1 MLPVIAYNRADR
13 ATRLAAMKIKPLQ
26 LYSLAAIVQ
35 IAGSSGAAMLAPFFM
50 KYHGYSI
57 AAASVP
63 LVVNGIGRVCS
74 DLTSGVLASYF
85 SSGVLIVAASAASI
99 VIAVLAHFFIELPV
113 AFLGAFTL
121 LGITE
126 AMFALSIRK
135 IAFEQ
140 SEPGQQGRVQGQVAA
155 ALGIGFSLGPLTG
168 GFIGKLLGPQVLFA
182 FYALPQAIGL
192 ILILLGGA
200 HRSRAVT
207 QETSV
212 QLWREGKTL
221 LTRVSFL
228 ASLLA
233 VFQSFVMLVGVT
245 RLAFPFLAVSRG
257 YALDWVGTVVAISRI
272 TDTVGRY
279 TGGWLC
285 DRITAPRVILLG
297 VGIGIPMFIFQPYG
311 SEVLSLVI
319 PLTIMTMG
327 FGYSNV
333 GCTTFALQTAGPSAK
348 ALALG
353 LTRSCTSLGNTLGPL
368 MAGLL
373 VQHFGYETGYHGMAA
388 ISAAILVIAWL
399 GLRKGE
405 LRSRF
410 NGSKVQGPEAGS

>member
-1 MLPVIAYNRADR
+1 
-13 ATRLAAMKIKPLQ
+13 MKIEPLQ

-50 KYHGYSI
+50 KDHGYSI

-85 SSGVLIVAASAASI
+85 SSGVLIVTASAASI
-99 VIAVLAHFFIELPV
+99 VVAALAHFFIESPV
-113 AFLGAFTL
+113 VFLGAFTL

-140 SEPGQQGRVQGQVAA
+140 SAPGQQGRVQGQVAA
-155 ALGIGFSLGPLTG
+155 ALGIGFSLGPLTS
-168 GFIGKLLGPQVLFA
+168 GFVGKLLGPHVLFA
-182 FYALPQAIGL
+182 FYALPQIIGL
-192 ILILLGGA
+192 ILILCGGA
-200 HRSRAVT
+200 HRSRAIT
-207 QETSV
+207 QEASV

-221 LTRVSFL
+221 LTRASFL
-228 ASLLA
+228 ASSLA

-245 RLAFPFLAVSRG
+245 RIAFPFLAVNQRG
-257 YALDWVGTVVAISRI
+257 YALDWVGTVVAISRM
-272 TDTVGRY
+272 TDTFGRY

-297 VGIGIPMFIFQPYG
+297 VAIGIPMLLIQPYG
-311 SEVLSLVI
+311 SGVLSLVI

-333 GCTTFALQTAGPSAK
+333 GATTYALQSAGPNAK

-388 ISAAILVIAWL
+388 ISAAILVVAWM
-399 GLRKGE
+399 GLK
-405 LRSRF
+405 
-410 NGSKVQGPEAGS
+410 KQPAGAATAADR

>member
-1 MLPVIAYNRADR
+1 
-13 ATRLAAMKIKPLQ
+13 MKIKPLQ

-50 KYHGYSI
+50 KDHGYSI

-74 DLTSGVLASYF
+74 DLTSGILASYF
-85 SSGVLIVAASAASI
+85 SSGRLIVAASAASI
-99 VIAVLAHFFIELPV
+99 VIAIVAHFFVESPV
-113 AFLGAFTL
+113 VFMGAFTL

-140 SEPGQQGRVQGQVAA
+140 SEPSQQGRVQGQVAA
-155 ALGIGFSLGPLTG
+155 ALGIGFSLGPLTS
-168 GFIGKLLGPQVLFA
+168 GFIGKMFGSQILFA
-182 FYALPQAIGL
+182 FYALPQVLGL

-200 HRSRAVT
+200 HRSRAIT
-207 QETSV
+207 RESSV

-221 LTRVSFL
+221 LTRPSFL
-228 ASLLA
+228 ASSLA
-233 VFQSFVMLVGVT
+233 IFQSFVMLVGVT

-257 YALDWVGTVVAISRI
+257 YALDWVGTVVAISRM
-272 TDTVGRY
+272 TDTFGRY

-297 VGIGIPMFIFQPYG
+297 VAIGIPMFVMQPYG
-311 SEVLSLVI
+311 SGVLSLVI

-333 GCTTFALQTAGPSAK
+333 GATTFALQSAGPKAK

-388 ISAAILVIAWL
+388 ISAVILVVAWL
-399 GLRKGE
+399 GLRVKAARVDKPLE
-405 LRSRF
+405 
-410 NGSKVQGPEAGS
+410 

>member
-1 MLPVIAYNRADR
+1 
-13 ATRLAAMKIKPLQ
+13 MKIKPLQ
-26 LYSLAAIVQ
+26 LYSLAAVAQ
-35 IAGSSGAAMLAPFFM
+35 VAGSSGAAMLAPFFM
-50 KYHGYSI
+50 KAHGYSI

-99 VIAVLAHFFIELPV
+99 AIAVLAHFFIQSPLV
-113 AFLGAFTL
+113 FLGAFTL

-126 AMFALSIRK
+126 ATFALSIRK

-155 ALGIGFSLGPLTG
+155 ALGIGFSLGPLAS
-168 GFIGKLLGPQVLFA
+168 GFAGKIFGPQVLFA
-182 FYALPQAIGL
+182 FYALPQVLGL

-200 HRSRAVT
+200 HRSRAIS
-207 QETSV
+207 QENSV
-212 QLWREGKTL
+212 QLWHEGKTL
-221 LTRVSFL
+221 LTRASFL
-228 ASLLA
+228 ASALA

-245 RLAFPFLAVSRG
+245 RIAFPFLAVNQRG
-257 YALDWVGTVVAISRI
+257 FGLDWVGSVISISRI
-272 TDTVGRY
+272 TDTFGRY

-297 VGIGIPMFIFQPYG
+297 VAIGIPMFIMQPYG
-311 SEVLSLVI
+311 SGVVSLVL

-327 FGYSNV
+327 FGYTNV
-333 GCTTFALQTAGPSAK
+333 GATTFALQSAGPNAK

-373 VQHFGYETGYHGMAA
+373 VQHFGYETGYHSMAA

-399 GLRKGE
+399 GLRKQE
-405 LRSRF
+405 R
-410 NGSKVQGPEAGS
+410 V

>member
-1 MLPVIAYNRADR
+1 
-13 ATRLAAMKIKPLQ
+13 MKIKPLQ

-50 KYHGYSI
+50 KDHGYSI

-63 LVVNGIGRVCS
+63 LVVNGVGRVCS
-74 DLTSGVLASYF
+74 DLTSGVLASYI

-99 VIAVLAHFFIELPV
+99 VIAVFAQFFIESPMI
-113 AFLGAFTL
+113 FLGAFAL

-155 ALGIGFSLGPLTG
+155 ALGIGFSLGPLTS
-168 GFIGKLLGPQVLFA
+168 GFVGKVFGPQVLFA
-182 FYALPQAIGL
+182 FYALPQVAGL

-200 HRSRAVT
+200 HRSHTIT
-207 QETSV
+207 QESSV

-221 LTRVSFL
+221 LTRASFL
-228 ASLLA
+228 ASSLA

-245 RLAFPFLAVSRG
+245 RIAFPFLAVNQRG
-257 YALDWVGTVVAISRI
+257 LGLDWVGTAVSVSRI
-272 TDTVGRY
+272 TDTFGRY

-285 DRITAPRVILLG
+285 DRISAPRVILLG
-297 VGIGIPMFIFQPYG
+297 VAIGIPMFIIQPYG
-311 SEVLSLVI
+311 SGVLSLVI
-319 PLTIMTMG
+319 PLTLMTMG

-333 GCTTFALQTAGPSAK
+333 GATTFALQSAGPNAK

-373 VQHFGYETGYHGMAA
+373 VQHLGYESGYHGMAA
-388 ISAAILVIAWL
+388 ISVAILIISWL
-399 GLRKGE
+399 GLRTRNTRTSVQE
-405 LRSRF
+405 
-410 NGSKVQGPEAGS
+410 SKVQS